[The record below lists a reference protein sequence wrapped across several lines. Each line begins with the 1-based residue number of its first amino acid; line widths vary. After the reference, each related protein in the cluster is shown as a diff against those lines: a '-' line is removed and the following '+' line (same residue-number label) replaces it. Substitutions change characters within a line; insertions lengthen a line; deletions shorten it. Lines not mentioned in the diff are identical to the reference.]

1 MKGIA
6 TALVFIGLIVAAGA
20 AGAVDHETVS
30 LGAGIVTMVVGLA
43 MLFFG
48 TWIARRTER

>member
-6 TALVFIGLIVAAGA
+6 TAMILIGIILTAGA

-30 LGAGIVTMVVGLA
+30 LVVGILTGIIGLA
-43 MLFFG
+43 LLFTG
-48 TWIARRTER
+48 GWLARKVMR

>member
-6 TALVFIGLIVAAGA
+6 TALILIGIILTAGA

-43 MLFFG
+43 ILFLG
-48 TWIARRTER
+48 GWIARRSR